1 MTTKNRIAVCRLCRR
16 EGVKLYLKGARCE
29 GAKCAVERRDT
40 PPGPRTWQRGRRSE
54 YAVRLREK
62 QRAKRYYGIRETKLR
77 RYFGQAER
85 QQGDTGENLFRLLER
100 RLDNVVYRAGMSESR
115 PGARQLVGHGHIDV
129 NGRRVDRP
137 GYSVCVGDVLTVHGK
152 EKVVEVVKTAM
163 DANKGRDI
171 PDWLA
176 VQIDPPQVRMADLP
190 KGEELTAGF
199 QPHLI
204 IELCSR

>member
-40 PPGPRTWQRGRRSE
+40 PPGLRTWRRGRRSE
-54 YAVRLREK
+54 YALRLREK
-62 QRAKRYYGIRETKLR
+62 QRAKRYYGVRETQFR
-77 RYFGQAER
+77 RYFDLAER
-85 QQGDTGENLFRLLER
+85 EKGNTGEHLFRLLEQ
-100 RLDNVVYRAGMSESR
+100 RLDNVVYRAGMSDSR
-115 PGARQLVGHGHIDV
+115 GGARQLVSHGHVDV

-137 GYSVCVGDVLTVHGK
+137 AYSVHVGDVITVHGK
-152 EKVVEVVKTAM
+152 EKIVEVVKAAM

-190 KGEELTAGF
+190 RGEELTAGF